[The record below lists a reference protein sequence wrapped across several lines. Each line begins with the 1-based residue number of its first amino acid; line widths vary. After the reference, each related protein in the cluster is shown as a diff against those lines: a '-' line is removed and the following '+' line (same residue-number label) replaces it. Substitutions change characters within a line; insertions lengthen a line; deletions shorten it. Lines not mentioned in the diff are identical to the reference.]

1 MNKPS
6 RPTRWRRA
14 FLEGRF
20 QRVAGNGSFER
31 PSPNDMIQIDGM
43 RSTGGRA
50 EGQGAC
56 RLIPAR
62 WAPSPPSCGFG
73 SLERTRDRRP
83 RAARQGS
90 RLGRPSRP
98 RPRWR
103 EIGSRRTNFDEV
115 VVGRSQPVLK
125 GPKAPCHQARHQR
138 VATGPIGANGAVT
151 KPSPK
156 TPDRTRG
163 KSTAPVAEIGVV
175 GTILF
180 RHRWPVMVTTIDLIT
195 SAPTQAPHLSMVI
208 TMITSLG
215 AVVGAHDQ
223 AGRSTGGSPSRA

>member
-1 MNKPS
+1 MIVRDQNNGM
-6 RPTRWRRA
+6 A
-14 FLEGRF
+14 FG
-20 QRVAGNGSFER
+20 
-31 PSPNDMIQIDGM
+31 IQFTQD
-43 RSTGGRA
+43 A
-50 EGQGAC
+50 HHFNAAVFVQGAC

-175 GTILF
+175 GTIRF
-180 RHRWPVMVTTIDLIT
+180 RHGGRL
-195 SAPTQAPHLSMVI
+195 APA
-208 TMITSLG
+208 
-215 AVVGAHDQ
+215 
-223 AGRSTGGSPSRA
+223 